1 MSSRDDLFRKEA
13 LEFHTRGDASS
24 GGVIRLGAP
33 WLRWSFRL
41 LLVLVA
47 AGVAIAVFAHTD
59 ESSTG
64 PAVVNGRDG
73 TFSALLPA
81 TVAPQLRSARSFR
94 IRVAGGRELPVDVT
108 RARAIA
114 PRTTLDGLPTPT
126 QPSLLL
132 RGHITRGRGDLE
144 RGERLSARAVLV
156 LRRER
161 LGNVLV
167 RRFRLMLGAGGNDT

>member
-1 MSSRDDLFRKEA
+1 MNAREDLFRKEA

-41 LLVLVA
+41 LVALVA
-47 AGVAIAVFAHTD
+47 AGVAIALFAHTD

-64 PAVVNGRDG
+64 PAVINGRDG

-81 TVAPQLRSARSFR
+81 AVAPQLSSARSFR
-94 IRVAGGRELPVDVT
+94 IRVDGGRELRVDVT

-114 PRTTLDGLPTPT
+114 SRTTLDGLPTPT

-132 RGHITRGRGDLE
+132 SGRIAQGRADLARGQRVR
-144 RGERLSARAVLV
+144 ARAVLV

-167 RRFRLMLGAGGNDT
+167 RQFRFMLGPGGDNT